1 MRLVTGSLLA
11 LLMATPA
18 LAQQPPL
25 GQPIQ
30 PEQREQLE
38 QREPER
44 QHVVRRGDTLWDLS
58 GRYLANPF
66 RWPLIHDANRGVV
79 ADPHWIYPEQV
90 LVIPGVRDAV
100 ATYDPA
106 RSPAAPAPTRFTA
119 ADPAEVGRTVFYRE
133 APVRTREGPTVLL
146 EAAAARVPVKAG
158 EFFRAEFLSTPAALP
173 VVARVVR
180 SARHGDSTGGLLPSA
195 HPRDQVFLSYE
206 AGYSPAIGDRLVVV
220 EVRRQVPAAGP
231 EVRIMEPRAVVRVLE
246 LEPEAIRVE
255 VDQQFGRVISGHVVL
270 PLDLYPDFLGL
281 AAEPVAGEFDL
292 TGTLME
298 MVEQQELYNV
308 LSRGFINL
316 GMAHGVQVGDIFE
329 AYLPPGPARGAEA
342 TRAQSWGHTLPEQS
356 LALLRVVRVMD
367 SSATVVVDRIAQPHL
382 APGVPVRRVRKMP

>member
-79 ADPHWIYPEQV
+79 TNPHWIYPEQV

-106 RSPAAPAPTRFTA
+106 RPAALAPTLFMA
-119 ADPAEVGRTVFYRE
+119 ADPAEPGRTVFYRE
-133 APVRTREGPTVLL
+133 APVRTRDGPTVLL
-146 EAAAARVPVKAG
+146 EATAERVPVKPG

-173 VVARVVR
+173 VVARVIR

-195 HPRDQVFLSYE
+195 HPRDHVFLSYE
-206 AGYSPAIGDRLVVV
+206 AGYAPAIGDRLVVV

-255 VDQQFGRVISGHVVL
+255 VDQQYGRVISGHMVL

-298 MVEQQELYNV
+298 MVEDQELYNV

-329 AYLPPGPARGAEA
+329 AYLPPRPNRGAEA
-342 TRAQSWGHTLPEQS
+342 TRAHAGEQTLPEQS
-356 LALLRVVRVMD
+356 LALLRVLRVMD
-367 SSATVVVDRIAQPHL
+367 STATVVVDRITLPHL